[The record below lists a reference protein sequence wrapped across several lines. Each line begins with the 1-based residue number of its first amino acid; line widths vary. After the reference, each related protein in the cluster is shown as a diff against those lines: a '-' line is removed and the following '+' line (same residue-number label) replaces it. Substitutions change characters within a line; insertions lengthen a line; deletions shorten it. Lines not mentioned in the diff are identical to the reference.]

1 MDGILFEKEGLV
13 HKLIINKVEDIH
25 AGKYRFEGGDI
36 KTEASIFV
44 EGECIQTTSKC
55 NTFSQDL

>member
-1 MDGILFEKEGLV
+1 MDGVLFEKEGLV

-44 EGECIQTTSKC
+44 EGECIQTTNSAG
-55 NTFSQDL
+55 SL